1 MLTPIAIGLLSAVT
15 MVPQTDTLVALQGET
30 RLELELWAGEVV
42 VQTWDRDAVQISAE
56 HSDRVH
62 VETSHSGSVKAA
74 ILEKMPDI
82 GMDLRRG
89 FRPLPVDFQLT
100 VPRGMDLVIGGMSI
114 SVTVEGSVGDVEIG
128 SVNGDIE
135 VRGSAGNVTAESVNG
150 QVLIDGAQ
158 GRIEVTGVAQQV
170 TIMNATGDIV
180 AETMAG
186 PLRLE
191 NVSAS
196 FIEAGTVAGTL
207 YFDGE
212 ILDGG
217 RYSFGTHAGVVE
229 LVLPTGINAEIEA
242 LSLVGDIDVD
252 YPGAPEVV
260 EEEGGWPGLDE
271 KEFIFTVGNGSARI
285 DIETFSGSIV
295 IRSR

>member
-1 MLTPIAIGLLSAVT
+1 MMLTPIAIGLLSAVT
-15 MVPQTDTLVALQGET
+15 MVPQTDTVVTLQGET

-42 VQTWDRDAVQISAE
+42 VQTWDRNAVQISAE
-56 HSDRVH
+56 HSDRID
-62 VETSHSGSVKAA
+62 VETSHAGSV
-74 ILEKMPDI
+74 LEIGLDI
-82 GMDLRRG
+82 TRG

-100 VPRGMDLVIGGMSI
+100 VPRGMDLEIGGMSI
-114 SVTVEGSVGDVEIG
+114 TVSVEGIEGDVEIG

-135 VRGSAGNVTAESVNG
+135 IRESSGDIVAESVNG

-170 TIMNATGDIV
+170 TIRNASGEIV

-186 PLRLE
+186 QLRLE

-196 FIEAGTVAGTL
+196 YIEAGTVAGML
-207 YFDGE
+207 FFDGD
-212 ILDGG
+212 IQDGG
-217 RYSFGTHAGVVE
+217 RYSFGSHAGVVE

-242 LSLVGDIDVD
+242 LTLVGGIDVD
-252 YPGAPEVV
+252 FPGAPEVV
-260 EEEGGWPGLDE
+260 EEESGWPGLDE
-271 KEFIFTVGNGSARI
+271 KELIFTVGSGSAQI
-285 DIETFSGSIV
+285 DVETFSGTII